1 MGMTWA
7 STSIGEIAEVYDGP
21 HATPAKTANGPIFL
35 GISNLV
41 NGRIDLTSTEHLSED
56 DFVTWTRRVRPQP
69 GDVVFSYE
77 TRLGE
82 AALIPEGL
90 RCCLGRRM
98 GLLRPRAN
106 LVDSRFLLYAYL
118 SPEFQQTLR
127 QRTIHGSTVDRIP
140 LIEMPSFPMRL
151 PPLPEQ
157 RAIAAVLGA
166 LDDKI
171 ELNRRMNA
179 TLEGLARA
187 LFKAWFVDFEP
198 VRAKMA
204 GRPTGLPAEIDALFP
219 DEMEVGEEG
228 VERPRGWRVQVLK
241 DLVEYVIGGDWGKDE
256 RSEEFPAETYCI
268 RGADIPSLQG
278 GGLGSMP
285 SRYLKLASLE
295 KRSLRPGDLVVEI
308 SGGSPT
314 QSTGRPVL
322 VTKGLLSRL
331 DKPLVCSN
339 FCRLVR
345 PQDEPTGSSA
355 SFRPGGLYQRDDFLA
370 YENGTTGIKNFAF
383 TLFSEQFPL
392 CMPPDA
398 LMRAFE
404 KVATSLFERMQLNG
418 SQSDTVAKLRDA
430 LLPKLMSGEVRV

>member
-1 MGMTWA
+1 MPRNTWL
-7 STSIGEIAEVYDGP
+7 STTIGAQVTLQRGVDITKAQQRLGKVPVVSSGGISSYHDEATAKGPGVVLGRKGVVGSVYYIAEDYWPHDTTLWVKDFHGNDPRFVYYFFRYFAPQLASMDVGS
-21 HATPAKTANGPIFL
+21 ANPTLNRNHVHPI
-35 GISNLV
+35 G
-41 NGRIDLTSTEHLSED
+41 
-56 DFVTWTRRVRPQP
+56 
-69 GDVVFSYE
+69 
-77 TRLGE
+77 
-82 AALIPEGL
+82 
-90 RCCLGRRM
+90 
-98 GLLRPRAN
+98 
-106 LVDSRFLLYAYL
+106 VDW
-118 SPEFQQTLR
+118 
-127 QRTIHGSTVDRIP
+127 
-140 LIEMPSFPMRL
+140 

-198 VRAKMA
+198 VRARMA

-345 PQDEPTGSSA
+345 PQDEATGS
-355 SFRPGGLYQRDDFLA
+355 FVYFWLRWLYQRDDFLA

>member
-1 MGMTWA
+1 M
-7 STSIGEIAEVYDGP
+7 STTIGAQVTLQRGVDITKAQQRLGKVPVVSSGGISSYHDEATAKGPGVVLGRKGVVGSVYYIAEDYWPHDTTLWVKDFHGNDPRFVYYFFRYFAPQLASMDVGS
-21 HATPAKTANGPIFL
+21 ANPTLNRNHVHPI
-35 GISNLV
+35 G
-41 NGRIDLTSTEHLSED
+41 
-56 DFVTWTRRVRPQP
+56 
-69 GDVVFSYE
+69 
-77 TRLGE
+77 
-82 AALIPEGL
+82 
-90 RCCLGRRM
+90 
-98 GLLRPRAN
+98 
-106 LVDSRFLLYAYL
+106 VDW
-118 SPEFQQTLR
+118 
-127 QRTIHGSTVDRIP
+127 
-140 LIEMPSFPMRL
+140 

-198 VRAKMA
+198 VRARMA

-345 PQDEPTGSSA
+345 PQDEATGS
-355 SFRPGGLYQRDDFLA
+355 FVYFWLRWLYQRDDFLA